1 MIDPGSLTPEAA
13 RAHALKAVWT
23 FPAVLFSAFVVGWG
37 AEAAQF
43 LVSQGLALAL
53 LAWLQTLPE
62 FAVEA
67 VIAWHRDVPLM
78 TANFTGSL
86 RLLTGLAWPMIFVV
100 SFGAERKRRPRRF
113 VEHTVALSVEHSVGV
128 VALLPPILWFY
139 WVWAKGSLS
148 LVDSAVL
155 LLMYAFYLVTL
166 RKIPPQDEEEV
177 LDLPRI
183 PRAVLG
189 FGAPW
194 NGLAVLGLFG
204 LGGLILYYVTPVFLD
219 SMLGLSALLGVSSF
233 VFVQWVSPFLSE
245 FPEKVTAFA
254 WSRKEGHAGMALM
267 NMVSSNLNQWTVLA
281 AMIPIVYAISLG
293 HPQAIAFDQHQRAE
307 ILLTLAQG
315 TLGFLLLVN
324 LEFNW
329 LEATGLFVLWLV
341 QFAIPASRE
350 VVTFVYFAWCGLELL
365 RIMKGGGPWTAFRA
379 FPHLW
384 RHGRPDPGLPL
395 PKAETRQRG

>member
-67 VIAWHRDVPLM
+67 VIAWHRDLPLM

-100 SFGAERKRRPRRF
+100 SFGAERKRQPLRF

-177 LDLPRI
+177 EDLPRVQ
-183 PRAVLG
+183 RAVLG

-194 NGLAVLGLFG
+194 NGLAVLGLFA

-281 AMIPIVYAISLG
+281 AMIPIVYAFSLG
-293 HPQAIAFDQHQRAE
+293 HPQAIAFDHHQRAE
-307 ILLTLAQG
+307 ILLT
-315 TLGFLLLVN
+315 
-324 LEFNW
+324 
-329 LEATGLFVLWLV
+329 
-341 QFAIPASRE
+341 
-350 VVTFVYFAWCGLELL
+350 
-365 RIMKGGGPWTAFRA
+365 
-379 FPHLW
+379 
-384 RHGRPDPGLPL
+384 
-395 PKAETRQRG
+395 